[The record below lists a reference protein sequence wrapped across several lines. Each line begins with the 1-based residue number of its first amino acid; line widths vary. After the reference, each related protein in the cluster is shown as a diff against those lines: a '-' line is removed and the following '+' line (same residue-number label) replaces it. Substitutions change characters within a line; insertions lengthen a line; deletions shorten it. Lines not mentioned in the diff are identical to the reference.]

1 MLKSPASSDQFPK
14 KMKDFRVVR
23 QMAIKKMFRNM
34 QRRLSLIHHAL
45 ICDQKD
51 AYEVKTPYKVF
62 SWSKEDFEARL
73 KLENMAWLEVFIM
86 SMSKSCM
93 EMRKQETDIEELL
106 EFTKLLHENFENQNT
121 KIDKKLKSALAII
134 ELPEVMEIHL
144 KNNLKNNEE
153 LCVRFHEKTFT
164 KTDDKTVSK
173 KIYALEHILSEN
185 IAYDPIEMRYQI
197 RYQNSLVDQ
206 FEDRNLIEQNKI
218 KKQIDRY
225 NELMRIEKYCS
236 QCTVNALYAETNA
249 YIISYGKMCDF
260 ILKQKYRT
268 RIDELGAQYTKE
280 YEAITNKIANKRVN
294 CEKIRVQ
301 RSYLEEEIVHFKEE
315 IANVLRQKKA
325 KRLHRSSEQNNTE
338 SPPALEKKSNKK
350 KKE

>member
-236 QCTVNALYAETNA
+236 QCTVNALYAETN
-249 YIISYGKMCDF
+249 
-260 ILKQKYRT
+260 KYRT